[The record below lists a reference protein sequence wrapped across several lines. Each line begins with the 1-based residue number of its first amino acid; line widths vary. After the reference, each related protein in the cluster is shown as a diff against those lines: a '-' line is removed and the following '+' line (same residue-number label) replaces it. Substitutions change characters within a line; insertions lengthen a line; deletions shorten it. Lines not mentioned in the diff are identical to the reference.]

1 MSRLPK
7 LTVFIIL
14 FCLLIFFSAAND
26 WGMYDREKSS
36 QLWRFVLA
44 SFTHF
49 DIYHLLTN
57 LVVFAILASAFER
70 SKSAG
75 MLSLVILATVLST
88 TCLLHFYLPSYNRFA
103 GISCVN
109 FAILG
114 YLLFDETRNNGRARL
129 MLSSFVIFFEAT
141 VVLANSS
148 ASWSIGKPVW
158 QLHVLAFL
166 IGTVFFISI
175 NSRGRGNV
183 LLINKALDPRRL
195 LSKS

>member
-1 MSRLPK
+1 MTRLPK

-14 FCLLIFFSAAND
+14 FCLFVFFSDANE

-36 QLWRFVLA
+36 QLWRFILA

-49 DIYHLLTN
+49 DIYHLSTN
-57 LVVFAILASAFER
+57 LVVFAILASTFER

-75 MLSLVILATVLST
+75 MLFLVILATVLST
-88 TCLLHFYLPSYNRFA
+88 TCLLHFYLPSYSRFA

-109 FAILG
+109 FSILG
-114 YLLFDETRNNGRARL
+114 YLLLVETRNNWRARL
-129 MLSSFVIFFEAT
+129 MLSSFVIFFE
-141 VVLANSS
+141 VVVMLANSS
-148 ASWSIGKPVW
+148 ASWSTGNPVW

-175 NSRGRGNV
+175 SSMGRGNAV
-183 LLINKALDPRRL
+183 LMNQALDSRRAL
-195 LSKS
+195 WKS